1 MMKKLAYIFAC
12 VVALT
17 TAACSDWIDVAPKTE
32 VETEDLF
39 TSESGFK
46 NALIGIYGR
55 MTSQGTYGR
64 NMTFGYIERLV
75 QRYDVGGTAYNQSQ
89 AALLY
94 DYENDNESRNAQSTI
109 WREMYR
115 TIANINNLLEYLET
129 NGDYITTDGYYNLIK
144 GEALGLRAFH
154 YFDLL
159 RLWGPI
165 YSEDPTAKAVPYRE
179 VVSTDQVAPMP
190 ANELAQEILDD
201 LHQADSLLAD
211 DPLNYDYDTE
221 DVFLGER
228 QYRMNRMAVE
238 AMLARVYLWIGDKE
252 QAAYYANQVI
262 EHCNLTLVANN
273 EEDVSM
279 KDETIF
285 GLQMDNM
292 EENLASYWTSEQP
305 FALNSLY
312 VILTDNWTQVFE
324 RNGIGTTDIRGSVGR
339 GFLSDG
345 SRYMCRKY
353 LGDEANDPDYYYEN
367 IPLIRLS
374 EMYYIYAECVDLAES
389 GQYIDIVRN
398 ARGISRVNNYQ
409 IHPFTQERQR
419 TEALQN
425 EYSKEFFAEGQYF
438 YFLKRNNISSFYR
451 CPFQRMIYYVLPIPD
466 AEIEYGLV
474 EVKDEVEEQN

>member
-1 MMKKLAYIFAC
+1 MTLNFALEVPEEFDVLACRI
-12 VVALT
+12 
-17 TAACSDWIDVAPKTE
+17 TAQNGNFSDGEQHYLPI
-32 VETEDLF
+32 L
-39 TSESGFK
+39 
-46 NALIGIYGR
+46 
-55 MTSQGTYGR
+55 
-64 NMTFGYIERLV
+64 
-75 QRYDVGGTAYNQSQ
+75 
-89 AALLY
+89 
-94 DYENDNESRNAQSTI
+94 DNEVLVNT
-109 WREMYR
+109 
-115 TIANINNLLEYLET
+115 TLP
-129 NGDYITTDGYYNLIK
+129 ITL
-144 GEALGLRAFH
+144 H
-154 YFDLL
+154 
-159 RLWGPI
+159 
-165 YSEDPTAKAVPYRE
+165 TAGTHTFSLKEQGKTGRPYRLTFE
-179 VVSTDQVAPMP
+179 LT
-190 ANELAQEILDD
+190 ANPVWYAVQALPGLTEPKHDNATEI
-201 LHQADSLLAD
+201 S
-211 DPLNYDYDTE
+211 
-221 DVFLGER
+221 
-228 QYRMNRMAVE
+228 
-238 AMLARVYLWIGDKE
+238 
-252 QAAYYANQVI
+252 AAYYANEVI

-292 EENLASYWTSEQP
+292 EENLSSYWTSEQP

-324 RNGIGTTDIRGSVGR
+324 RTGIGSTDIRGTVGR

-409 IHPFTQERQR
+409 INPFTQERQR

-466 AEIEYGLV
+466 DEVEYGLV
-474 EVKDEVEEQN
+474 EVKDDVEEQN